1 MLLLSPP
8 VGWKREL
15 SFQPHKS
22 KPCHVY
28 YLSPCHRRL
37 RSLDEIEYYIH
48 ITNSQS
54 VSIDMFS
61 LDTST
66 DIQNSFVTFN
76 SPKLFIG
83 DLTLGVD
90 RFVV

>member
-1 MLLLSPP
+1 
-8 VGWKREL
+8 
-15 SFQPHKS
+15 
-22 KPCHVY
+22 
-28 YLSPCHRRL
+28 
-37 RSLDEIEYYIH
+37 
-48 ITNSQS
+48 
-54 VSIDMFS
+54 MFS